1 LYGFDDLT
9 KKNGEKATSG
19 NTAYKAVAVK
29 CEIEIMNK
37 KFTILRMQTEAQ

>member
-1 LYGFDDLT
+1 MDDLT
-9 KKNGEKATSG
+9 NTERKTTKS